1 MVTVHGAN
9 ISPFVRKVRVFL
21 AEKNIAY
28 TLQPVNPF
36 TAGPEYR
43 TLSPLGRIPAFQDD
57 KTTLAD
63 SSVICAYV
71 ERTNPQPALYP
82 TDAVAYAQALWFEE
96 YGDGGLAPIFGGE
109 IFRQRVVMPLFFKQP
124 GDEAM
129 AQKAVAEKLPPLFD
143 YLEGQIGD
151 KTFLVGNQ
159 LSIGDIGV
167 ATQFVNLRHAGETPD
182 PQRWPKLSRYLASMH
197 ARPSFKA
204 VIEEEGAGLKKAKGV

>member
-1 MVTVHGAN
+1 MITVHGAN

-43 TLSPLGRIPAFQDD
+43 KLSPLGRIPAFQDD

-82 TDAVAYAQALWFEE
+82 TDTVEYAKALWFEE
-96 YGDGGLAPIFGGE
+96 YGDGGLAPIFGAE
-109 IFRQRVVMPLFFKQP
+109 IFRQRVVMPLFFKQQ

-129 AQKAVAEKLPPLFD
+129 AQKAIAEKLPPLFD
-143 YLEGQIGD
+143 YLESQVGD
-151 KTFLVGNQ
+151 NAFLVGNQ

-167 ATQFVNLRHAGETPD
+167 ATQFVNLRHAGVTPD
-182 PQRWPKLSRYLASMH
+182 AQRWPKLARYISSIH
-197 ARPSFKA
+197 GRPSFKA
-204 VIEEEGAGLKKAKGV
+204 VIDEEEAGLKKARS